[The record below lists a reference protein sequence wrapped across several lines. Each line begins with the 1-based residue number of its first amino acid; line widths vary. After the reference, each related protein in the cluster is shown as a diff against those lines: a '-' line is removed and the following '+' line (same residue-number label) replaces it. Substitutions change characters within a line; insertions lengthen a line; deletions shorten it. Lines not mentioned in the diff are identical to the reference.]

1 MIIENVWTIA
11 PVAILDIPM
20 ETKKFL
26 RVDEEGN
33 ESYLSIREYCA
44 ESTAQW
50 TESNDGRYIMFGHEF
65 SDLANDFGKAKS
77 KATTLGLT
85 LGGEDFLQT
94 ADGLVWVLSYSE
106 VQEFLKVNP
115 MFKQDEVA

>member
-11 PVAILDIPM
+11 PKSILDLPM
-20 ETKKFL
+20 ETKKFK

-65 SDLANDFGKAKS
+65 SDLANDFGKAKG
-77 KATTLGLT
+77 KATDLGLT
-85 LGGEDFLQT
+85 LGGGDFLQDD
-94 ADGLVWVLSYSE
+94 DGLIWVLSYSE
-106 VQEFLKVNP
+106 VQEFKAVNP
-115 MFKQDEVA
+115 MFKTDEVA